1 MANNND
7 KIWNRSLDDI
17 MSESFGKYAK
27 YIIQD
32 RALPDVRDGLKPVQ
46 RRILHAMNELKIFY
60 DSAYKKSARTVGEVI
75 GKYHPHGDSSI
86 YEAMVRMAQEWK
98 NNMPLIDMQGN
109 KGSIDGDSPA
119 AMRYTECRLS
129 KFGQTLLKDI
139 NKNTVKFIN
148 NFDDSEQEPTVLPS
162 LIPNILING
171 ATGIAAGYA
180 TNIPPFNPGEIIDGT
195 ITRILKPECSLSDIA
210 KIIKG
215 PDFPT
220 GGIIQGKEFI
230 DEIYKTGKGKF
241 FIRAKIEE
249 EPVRSNKNIRRLV
262 VKEIPFDTNK
272 AAIVRS
278 LDEIKFN
285 NELPGFKEVRDD
297 SDKEGIAIVLE
308 FETEKDLDI
317 IKTFLF
323 KKTQL
328 QISYNANMVLI
339 KNRKP
344 VQASLL
350 EILDSFIEHANDVVI
365 KAAQFD
371 LDKSL
376 ARKEII
382 EGLIKAISD
391 IDILVDLIK
400 SSVSKEE
407 AKIKIQNQFDVNER
421 QSEAIVNLRLYILTS
436 YDTEKLKKEYE
447 DLLEFIK
454 EKEMIINSSEYR
466 NKHIIQILED
476 YKKQFAYKRKTLIEN
491 EVEDLDVETA
501 DIVEEIHGT
510 CIVTRDN
517 YIKFIGEDIEE
528 FDLSKT
534 KIKDAD
540 IPVDMFKMSTLDYLV
555 CLTNRGKV
563 ITIPAYKIKMSKLKD
578 NGVHINELITIDS
591 FEKTILAFAVSKNAN
606 IDTQILI
613 ATRNSFI
620 KRITLEDLS
629 LARTA
634 KYLSLISLKT
644 SDDEVVSA
652 YVLKPEHK
660 ELISVTENGFATKYD
675 IEEIPIVG
683 RAASGVKNM
692 SLKDKDC
699 IGFVV
704 PIPKNENFLFFV
716 SNRGAK
722 RIHINDIVLTSRSK
736 LGKRIFQQTESNPYL
751 VNSGF
756 VVSGRNTIYL
766 LLENNEIVPLK
777 VSEIPISDN
786 ESRMNLITKIGKN
799 LIVSSSCLD
808 IEKSIIELSQTNN
821 FNTLSEEKQNR
832 IETKEKETSVK
843 ENEEKKESKT
853 FSKPKKSYFINE
865 DSLELE
871 EKSNEEEYEN
881 DIEENQDQ
889 ELDENKQEE
898 SKNDFIVSEQTNLE
912 DDEVKEDYKDFSHNE
927 KEEDYV
933 ESNSYKSN

>member
-1 MANNND
+1 
-7 KIWNRSLDDI
+7 
-17 MSESFGKYAK
+17 
-27 YIIQD
+27 
-32 RALPDVRDGLKPVQ
+32 
-46 RRILHAMNELKIFY
+46 
-60 DSAYKKSARTVGEVI
+60 
-75 GKYHPHGDSSI
+75 
-86 YEAMVRMAQEWK
+86 
-98 NNMPLIDMQGN
+98 
-109 KGSIDGDSPA
+109 
-119 AMRYTECRLS
+119 
-129 KFGQTLLKDI
+129 
-139 NKNTVKFIN
+139 
-148 NFDDSEQEPTVLPS
+148 
-162 LIPNILING
+162 
-171 ATGIAAGYA
+171 
-180 TNIPPFNPGEIIDGT
+180 
-195 ITRILKPECSLSDIA
+195 
-210 KIIKG
+210 
-215 PDFPT
+215 
-220 GGIIQGKEFI
+220 
-230 DEIYKTGKGKF
+230 
-241 FIRAKIEE
+241 
-249 EPVRSNKNIRRLV
+249 
-262 VKEIPFDTNK
+262 
-272 AAIVRS
+272 
-278 LDEIKFN
+278 
-285 NELPGFKEVRDD
+285 
-297 SDKEGIAIVLE
+297 
-308 FETEKDLDI
+308 
-317 IKTFLF
+317 
-323 KKTQL
+323 
-328 QISYNANMVLI
+328 
-339 KNRKP
+339 
-344 VQASLL
+344 
-350 EILDSFIEHANDVVI
+350 
-365 KAAQFD
+365 
-371 LDKSL
+371 
-376 ARKEII
+376 
-382 EGLIKAISD
+382 
-391 IDILVDLIK
+391 
-400 SSVSKEE
+400 
-407 AKIKIQNQFDVNER
+407 
-421 QSEAIVNLRLYILTS
+421 
-436 YDTEKLKKEYE
+436 
-447 DLLEFIK
+447 
-454 EKEMIINSSEYR
+454 IINSSEYR
-466 NKHIIQILED
+466 NKHIIGILED

-620 KRITLEDLS
+620 KRITLEYLS

-843 ENEEKKESKT
+843 ENEEEKESKT

-933 ESNSYKSN
+933 ESNSYKSNLENEKFDDDYENNFNETEIQNENNNPVADKSNYVEDEKSSKNFDDESDEFNQENSKDELNQDFDELDESNNSIQNDENNFEQNLEEDEELDEQDSSDEYQNQDLEEIENKLENDSDIDLQQDQQNDSDDDNDFSIDDINDIEEDDWDDYDEEDDEDLDDEENN

>member
-391 IDILVDLIK
+391 IDILVNLIK

-843 ENEEKKESKT
+843 ENEEEKESKT
-853 FSKPKKSYFINE
+853 FSKPKKSYFIN
-865 DSLELE
+865 
-871 EKSNEEEYEN
+871 
-881 DIEENQDQ
+881 
-889 ELDENKQEE
+889 
-898 SKNDFIVSEQTNLE
+898 
-912 DDEVKEDYKDFSHNE
+912 
-927 KEEDYV
+927 
-933 ESNSYKSN
+933 

>member
-1 MANNND
+1 
-7 KIWNRSLDDI
+7 
-17 MSESFGKYAK
+17 
-27 YIIQD
+27 
-32 RALPDVRDGLKPVQ
+32 
-46 RRILHAMNELKIFY
+46 
-60 DSAYKKSARTVGEVI
+60 YKKSARTVGEVI

-86 YEAMVRMAQEWK
+86 YESMVRMAQEWK

-195 ITRILKPECSLSDIA
+195 IARILKPNSSLSDIA

-297 SDKEGIAIVLE
+297 SDKEGISIVLE

-365 KAAQFD
+365 KAAKFD

-382 EGLIKAISD
+382 EGLIKAISE

-407 AKIKIQNQFDVNER
+407 AKIKIQNQFEVNER
-421 QSEAIVNLRLYILTS
+421 QSEAIVNLR
-436 YDTEKLKKEYE
+436 
-447 DLLEFIK
+447 
-454 EKEMIINSSEYR
+454 
-466 NKHIIQILED
+466 
-476 YKKQFAYKRKTLIEN
+476 
-491 EVEDLDVETA
+491 
-501 DIVEEIHGT
+501 
-510 CIVTRDN
+510 
-517 YIKFIGEDIEE
+517 
-528 FDLSKT
+528 
-534 KIKDAD
+534 
-540 IPVDMFKMSTLDYLV
+540 
-555 CLTNRGKV
+555 
-563 ITIPAYKIKMSKLKD
+563 
-578 NGVHINELITIDS
+578 
-591 FEKTILAFAVSKNAN
+591 
-606 IDTQILI
+606 
-613 ATRNSFI
+613 
-620 KRITLEDLS
+620 
-629 LARTA
+629 
-634 KYLSLISLKT
+634 
-644 SDDEVVSA
+644 
-652 YVLKPEHK
+652 
-660 ELISVTENGFATKYD
+660 
-675 IEEIPIVG
+675 
-683 RAASGVKNM
+683 
-692 SLKDKDC
+692 
-699 IGFVV
+699 
-704 PIPKNENFLFFV
+704 
-716 SNRGAK
+716 
-722 RIHINDIVLTSRSK
+722 
-736 LGKRIFQQTESNPYL
+736 
-751 VNSGF
+751 
-756 VVSGRNTIYL
+756 
-766 LLENNEIVPLK
+766 
-777 VSEIPISDN
+777 
-786 ESRMNLITKIGKN
+786 
-799 LIVSSSCLD
+799 
-808 IEKSIIELSQTNN
+808 
-821 FNTLSEEKQNR
+821 
-832 IETKEKETSVK
+832 
-843 ENEEKKESKT
+843 
-853 FSKPKKSYFINE
+853 
-865 DSLELE
+865 
-871 EKSNEEEYEN
+871 
-881 DIEENQDQ
+881 
-889 ELDENKQEE
+889 
-898 SKNDFIVSEQTNLE
+898 
-912 DDEVKEDYKDFSHNE
+912 
-927 KEEDYV
+927 
-933 ESNSYKSN
+933 

>member
-843 ENEEKKESKT
+843 ENEEEKESKT

-881 DIEENQDQ
+881 DIEENQHQ

-898 SKNDFIVSEQTNLE
+898 SKNYFIVSEQTNLE
-912 DDEVKEDYKDFSHNE
+912 DDEVKEDYK
-927 KEEDYV
+927 
-933 ESNSYKSN
+933 

>member
-466 NKHIIQILED
+466 NKHIIGILED

-843 ENEEKKESKT
+843 ENEEEKESKT

-933 ESNSYKSN
+933 